1 MAGSCFEEMPMRNQL
16 QKFTQFANTLLPHET
31 EYLLAVQ
38 QFQDEKRLD
47 ILRLVDY
54 NAHHIDQFTP
64 YDTQLDK
71 RKYNHLK
78 NWIKERLE
86 AVDVDKHFNWMLEME
101 QQIATDTIQTS
112 EEKELLK
119 AIRAYQHPAFF
130 FTKFYELI
138 EHYRHFLLIRLRYAD
153 HQLANDFL
161 KKYQAD
167 YQLNKKVNEKLHDAT
182 LDIVGQYS
190 GKKVESSQWTD
201 WLSEVFYDD
210 RIDGLNR
217 YLALVRLVFI
227 SHNYRKY
234 DLLRKKFD
242 HLDRLFSQGIY
253 YSKRLLLNYY
263 SNRLMLHSNFREY
276 DRAVYFGYLSIRSKN
291 HDYLFY
297 VNNLCAVLLRL
308 KRYQEALQLIQKAS
322 PEAKKTKNFHNR
334 VGYVAFY
341 MEALNKNGL
350 YKNAEG
356 YGGSFLKA
364 YAKEVLQ
371 YRWHLFFSVYLESLV
386 QRAQFESLLRIAQK
400 YKLLELDKT
409 YRSTAAY
416 LPVIPIYI
424 EGAKYKEG
432 LLSQKGLLEN
442 IAAYLKQCKE
452 DKERMPALKK
462 LLVEMKSWLPELG
475 KIQ

>member
-1 MAGSCFEEMPMRNQL
+1 M

-31 EYLLAVQ
+31 EYLLATQ
-38 QFQDEKRLD
+38 QFQDEKRLE

-54 NAHHIDQFTP
+54 NAHHIEQFTP
-64 YDTQLDK
+64 YDTGIDK

-78 NWIKERLE
+78 NWIRERLKT
-86 AVDVDKHFNWMLEME
+86 VDVDEQFNWMLEME
-101 QQIATDTIQTS
+101 QQIATDTIQTA
-112 EEKELLK
+112 EEKELLR
-119 AIRAYQHPAFF
+119 AIRSYQHPAFF

-138 EHYRHFLLIRLRYAD
+138 EQYRHFLLIRLRYAD
-153 HQLANDFL
+153 HQLVDEFL
-161 KKYQAD
+161 NTYRED
-167 YQLNKKVNEKLHDAT
+167 YRHNKGVNEKLHEVT

-190 GKKVESSQWTD
+190 GKQAESSQWTD
-201 WLSEVFYDD
+201 WLSEVFYDE
-210 RIDGLNR
+210 RVDGLNR

-234 DLLRKKFD
+234 DLLREKFD
-242 HLDRLFSQGIY
+242 HLDRQFSRGIY

-308 KRYQEALQLIQKAS
+308 QRYQEALQLIQQAS

-356 YGGSFLKA
+356 YGASFLKA
-364 YAKEVLQ
+364 YAREVIQ
-371 YRWHLFFSVYLESLV
+371 YRWHLFFSVYLEALV
-386 QRAQFESLLRIAQK
+386 RRGQFEALLRTAQK
-400 YKLLELDKT
+400 YKLPELDKA
-409 YRSTAAY
+409 YRSNAAY
-416 LPVIPIYI
+416 LPDIPLYI
-424 EGAKYKEG
+424 LGAEYKEG
-432 LLSQKGLLEN
+432 LISRKALLDSVRE
-442 IAAYLKQCKE
+442 YLEQYQN
-452 DKERMPALKK
+452 DGERLPAFKK
-462 LLVEMKSWLPELG
+462 LLMEIKSWLPEVATLL
-475 KIQ
+475 